1 MPSVETLTG
10 SSKISSDLIS
20 EKVKIRWNEAPSI
33 MGGNNKKIQ
42 FKLPKL
48 VGKSIDMSSISI
60 DFRLEASAATELDS
74 WSTDSLLSRV
84 RFVANST
91 VLLDIDQYSLY
102 GTTTTHAEINQNFL
116 SKHQRMLTANFKDE
130 EEATNFSTQSRRV
143 QIKFP
148 EGCLL
153 NCSALLP
160 LDRLAGFCTLELYL
174 ADPNKILFSRTAVTN
189 PWYKMTVVQ
198 FLATYLGSPSLTN
211 YWSSAPVSFHV
222 ENISH
227 RFQNM
232 RDTTNILRI
241 PSAFTSLRSMI
252 ILLRKQ
258 ARVDAGVDVAKRSQS
273 FIVWDNIASIQVFSN
288 NRPVFSEELT
298 YLGTE
303 LYGETKKVYKHIDKS
318 TYFTGPYDNGIPIAI
333 SFDSAPVQFHS
344 QITSGIQTKAHV
356 SDLYVNLK
364 YNSGIE
370 HATNMADVF
379 LVNDSK
385 IFVNSNNNLEIE
397 Y

>member
-1 MPSVETLTG
+1 MPSVDTLTG

-20 EKVKIRWNEAPSI
+20 EKIKIRWNEAPSI
-33 MGGNNKKIQ
+33 MGGMNKKIM

-48 VGKSIDMSSISI
+48 VSKSIDMSSISI

-102 GTTTTHAEINQNFL
+102 GTTTTHAEINQIFL
-116 SKHQRMLTANFKDE
+116 SKHQRMLTENFKDE
-130 EEATNFSTQSRRV
+130 EEATNFSRQSRRV

-174 ADPNKILFSRTAVTN
+174 ADPNKILFSSTTVTN
-189 PWYKMTVVQ
+189 PWYKMKDVQ

-222 ENISH
+222 ENISR

-303 LYGETKKVYKHIDKS
+303 LYGETKKVHKDIDKS
-318 TYFTGPYDNGIPIAI
+318 TYFTDPYDNGIPIAI

-356 SDLYVNLK
+356 SDLYVNQK